1 MKNLYN
7 YIRSVDTTL
16 NVLLLISLVSIV
28 LTDTLFNNLPEL
40 FDGGAGLL
48 NAYYNFC
55 IGMVVSYIF
64 YFVVV
69 HIKELKDKENID
81 AYVVGKSKAV
91 IHDYESVIRAIQNK
105 LNITGDEL
113 YPSESEVQRLFA
125 QIDPNSDAPM
135 VSRTSR
141 SYVNWLQFMDSYRF
155 RSQKVISK
163 IFEKMPFLDSE
174 HVKLLSAVDD
184 CTHFMVIENTSRT
197 PTSNQDLSAWAS
209 TFYDYSIACKQLN
222 LYNKRFE

>member
-105 LNITGDEL
+105 LN
-113 YPSESEVQRLFA
+113 
-125 QIDPNSDAPM
+125 
-135 VSRTSR
+135 VS
-141 SYVNWLQFMDSYRF
+141 
-155 RSQKVISK
+155 
-163 IFEKMPFLDSE
+163 
-174 HVKLLSAVDD
+174 
-184 CTHFMVIENTSRT
+184 
-197 PTSNQDLSAWAS
+197 AS
-209 TFYDYSIACKQLN
+209 
-222 LYNKRFE
+222 

>member
-16 NVLLLISLVSIV
+16 NALLLISLVSIV

-81 AYVVGKSKAV
+81 AYVAGKSMAV

-105 LNITGDEL
+105 LNITSDEL
-113 YPSESEVQRLFA
+113 YPSKSEVQRLFA

-141 SYVNWLQFMDSYRF
+141 SVNWLQFMDSYRF

-184 CTHFMVIENTSRT
+184 CSHFMVIEYTSRT

-222 LYNKRFE
+222 LYNQRFE

>member
-7 YIRSVDTTL
+7 YIKSVDTTL

-81 AYVVGKSKAV
+81 AYIVGKSKAV

-105 LNITGDEL
+105 LNITSDEL
-113 YPSESEVQRLFA
+113 YPSKSEVQRLFA

-155 RSQKVISK
+155 RSQQVISK

-184 CTHFMVIENTSRT
+184 CTHFMVIENTSRI

>member
-28 LTDTLFNNLPEL
+28 LTDTLFKNLPEL

-105 LNITGDEL
+105 LNITSDGL